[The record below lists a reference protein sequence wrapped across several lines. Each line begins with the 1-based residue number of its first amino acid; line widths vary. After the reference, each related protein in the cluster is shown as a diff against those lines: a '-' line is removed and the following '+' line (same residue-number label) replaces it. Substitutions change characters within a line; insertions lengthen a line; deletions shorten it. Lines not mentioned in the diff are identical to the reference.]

1 MEDEFETPPPS
12 KLKAMLPYIGVLV
25 VGLGGGFGASL
36 AMPAGGAEDED
47 AEEPAAAHGE
57 AAPAHGEEAEAPAA
71 GHGEEAKAEAPAAG
85 GHGAPPPVVIAGAVG
100 HAAWI
105 TNLGTFTV
113 NLRGSGGG
121 RVLRME
127 VQLDA
132 PEGDAAALEQL
143 TPKMR
148 DAVFTAVSDYT
159 WAELEGADGK
169 IRLKDELLTRLNG
182 IADPVVVRSIYL
194 TQFVVS

>member
-25 VGLGGGFGASL
+25 VGLGGGFGVSL
-36 AMPAGGAEDED
+36 AMPAGGAEDE
-47 AEEPAAAHGE
+47 ETEE

-71 GHGEEAKAEAPAAG
+71 GHGEEAKAEAQEAG
-85 GHGAPPPVVIAGAVG
+85 GHGATPPVVIAGAVG

>member
-1 MEDEFETPPPS
+1 MEDDFETPPPS

-36 AMPAGGAEDED
+36 AMPAGASDDE
-47 AEEPAAAHGE
+47 ETEE
-57 AAPAHGEEAEAPAA
+57 AAPAHGEAAEAAAA
-71 GHGEEAKAEAPAAG
+71 GHGEEAKAEAPEAG
-85 GHGAPPPVVIAGAVG
+85 GHGGTPAVVIAGATQR
-100 HAAWI
+100 AAWI

-132 PEGDAAALEQL
+132 PESDAAALEQL

-159 WAELEGADGK
+159 WSELEGADGK